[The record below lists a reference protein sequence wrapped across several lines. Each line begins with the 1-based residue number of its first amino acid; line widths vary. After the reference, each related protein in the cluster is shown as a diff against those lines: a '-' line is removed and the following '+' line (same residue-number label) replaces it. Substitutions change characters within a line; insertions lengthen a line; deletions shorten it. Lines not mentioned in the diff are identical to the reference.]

1 MFCDVIKVS
10 HDNSTLR
17 VLYNKKAPR
26 ARSAVKIMEVV
37 QSFRNLSSGAN
48 SKILLLA
55 VSQ

>member
-10 HDNSTLR
+10 HSKSTLR

-37 QSFRNLSSGAN
+37 LLKISGFPLIRE
-48 SKILLLA
+48 ILIKD
-55 VSQ
+55 